1 MKNILYTKCEEKIVN
16 NIAKNIKMKKKVD
29 LTFSRLITTG

>member
-16 NIAKNIKMKKKVD
+16 NFAKKTLNWKKVD